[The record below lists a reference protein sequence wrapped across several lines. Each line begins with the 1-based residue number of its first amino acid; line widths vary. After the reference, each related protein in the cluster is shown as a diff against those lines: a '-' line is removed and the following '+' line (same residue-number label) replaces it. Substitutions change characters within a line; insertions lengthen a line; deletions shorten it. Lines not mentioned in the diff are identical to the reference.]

1 MSQFIKIDDVISD
14 ERTVFFQDLIPE
26 DLELDEKCR
35 LIGAVDEEGYPEGVV
50 VFRFT
55 GWITT
60 ILYIGVYPELR
71 RRGLGTELID
81 TLMKYL
87 VPIEYSIMVEAYYM
101 MDEEGDEDAEAA
113 DLFFRS
119 LPDFEVV
126 SGGKYCTVTSHT
138 VWNSKRLKL
147 LENFDCTVKSYMELG
162 KAEKNELTRYLKD
175 NNMDIFLQG
184 KDDTLIPELSLC
196 HVENGKCS
204 TVVIFRN
211 SELKRSLELSFL
223 MSRPGEGDSLSGV
236 LNEVI
241 KRIKTMY
248 PHHNLVF
255 SLVNKESELV
265 AKRFFAKDLKV
276 SEIYNAVS
284 FGKIE

>member
-1 MSQFIKIDDVISD
+1 MK
-14 ERTVFFQDLIPE
+14 LI
-26 DLELDEKCR
+26 
-35 LIGAVDEEGYPEGVV
+35 
-50 VFRFT
+50 FRFT

-71 RRGLGTELID
+71 RKGTGTALID
-81 TLMKYL
+81 TLLKYL
-87 VPIEYSIMVEAYYM
+87 VPVECPMMVEAYYM
-101 MDEEGDEDAEAA
+101 MDDEDEGMEEA

-119 LPDFEVV
+119 LPDFDVV

-147 LENFDCTVKSYMELG
+147 LENFDCKVKSYMELS
-162 KAEKNELTRYLKD
+162 KAERNELARYSRD
-175 NNMDIFLQG
+175 NNMDIFLQE
-184 KDDTLIPELSLC
+184 KDKNLIPELSLC
-196 HVENGKCS
+196 HVEDGKCS

-265 AKRFFAKDLKV
+265 AKRFFAKDLQV
-276 SEIYNAVS
+276 SEIFNAVS
-284 FGKIE
+284 FGKIV